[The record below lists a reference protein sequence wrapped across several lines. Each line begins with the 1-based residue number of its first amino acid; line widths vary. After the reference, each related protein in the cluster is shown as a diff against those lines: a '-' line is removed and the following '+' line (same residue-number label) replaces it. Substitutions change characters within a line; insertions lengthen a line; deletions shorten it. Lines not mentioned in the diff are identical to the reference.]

1 MGFQTNVN
9 LDIAIYFYSFHFIQ
23 NYKRNKII
31 AMFIKKMTPILTLFA
46 LVNTLCFLFM
56 EHFLFLNYY
65 FIIVVNTMLILMAFL
80 SYVRILKMDKMN
92 PNAMIRSVMLGTL
105 TKMGVF
111 AIAALIY
118 AKTQQT
124 KVGIPTLLACMGIY
138 ILYTWLELRWVIKK
152 N

>member
-1 MGFQTNVN
+1 
-9 LDIAIYFYSFHFIQ
+9 
-23 NYKRNKII
+23 
-31 AMFIKKMTPILTLFA
+31 
-46 LVNTLCFLFM
+46 
-56 EHFLFLNYY
+56 
-65 FIIVVNTMLILMAFL
+65 MLILMAFL

-124 KVGIPTLLACMGIY
+124 KVGFPTLLACMGIY